1 MRQKPC
7 FSGRAFNLVS
17 ANFNS
22 VPLVVEYHRP
32 ESVAE
37 AVELL
42 QQPDHVALAGGTV
55 VNADRNRSQL
65 VAVDLQSLGLD
76 VVSREA
82 SRVQFGA
89 MCRLSDV
96 ERQCSGDLLAEAA
109 RRELPSTLR
118 TVGTVGGTVAAG
130 GGESLMLAA
139 LMASGAS
146 VRTANGD
153 EVSVEHYVSA
163 PRELIV
169 GVDVT
174 AEGAW
179 TIEHTGRTPMDT
191 PIVAVVGRRSEDGI
205 TLALTGVGAQPVVA
219 RSIDDIN
226 QLIPIDD
233 FRGSSEYRHHLAV
246 TLGER
251 VLGDLS

>member
-1 MRQKPC
+1 
-7 FSGRAFNLVS
+7 
-17 ANFNS
+17 
-22 VPLVVEYHRP
+22 
-32 ESVAE
+32 
-37 AVELL
+37 
-42 QQPDHVALAGGTV
+42 
-55 VNADRNRSQL
+55 
-65 VAVDLQSLGLD
+65 
-76 VVSREA
+76 
-82 SRVQFGA
+82 
-89 MCRLSDV
+89 
-96 ERQCSGDLLAEAA
+96 
-109 RRELPSTLR
+109 
-118 TVGTVGGTVAAG
+118 
-130 GGESLMLAA
+130 MLAA

-153 EVSVEHYVSA
+153 EVSVERYVSA
-163 PRELIV
+163 PSELII

-219 RSIDDIN
+219 RSIDD
-226 QLIPIDD
+226 

>member
-1 MRQKPC
+1 MLVLTSPRQLLRRRMRQKPC

-65 VAVDLQSLGLD
+65 VAVDLQSLGLGW
-76 VVSREA
+76 SPGRLHEC
-82 SRVQFGA
+82 SLVQCVDCLMWNGNA
-89 MCRLSDV
+89 V
-96 ERQCSGDLLAEAA
+96 EISWLRRHAA
-109 RRELPSTLR
+109 ELPSTLR

-153 EVSVEHYVSA
+153 EVSVERYVSA
-163 PRELIV
+163 PRSSSL
-169 GVDVT
+169 G
-174 AEGAW
+174 
-179 TIEHTGRTPMDT
+179 
-191 PIVAVVGRRSEDGI
+191 
-205 TLALTGVGAQPVVA
+205 LT
-219 RSIDDIN
+219 
-226 QLIPIDD
+226 
-233 FRGSSEYRHHLAV
+233 
-246 TLGER
+246 
-251 VLGDLS
+251 

>member
-1 MRQKPC
+1 MRRKPC
-7 FSGRAFNLVS
+7 FSERAFILVS

-22 VPLVVEYHRP
+22 VPLIVEYHRP
-32 ESVAE
+32 ESLAE

-55 VNADRNRSQL
+55 LNADRNRSQL
-65 VAVDLQSLGLD
+65 VSVDLQSLGLD
-76 VVSREA
+76 MVSREA
-82 SRVQFGA
+82 SRIQFGA
-89 MCRLSDV
+89 MCRLAEV
-96 ERQCSGDLLAEAA
+96 ERQCIGDLLAEVA

-139 LMASGAS
+139 LMVSGGS
-146 VRTANGD
+146 VQTAKGD
-153 EVSVEHYVSA
+153 EVSVERYVSA
-163 PRELIV
+163 PGDLIV

-179 TIEHTGRTPMDT
+179 AIEHTGRTPMDT
-191 PIVAVVGRRSEDGI
+191 PIVAVVGRRSGDNI
-205 TLALTGVGAQPVVA
+205 TLAVTGIGSQPVVA
-219 RSIDDIN
+219 RSLDDIN